1 MPYSGRCW
9 LSLLFPLLLP
19 GLTLAA
25 PPDTGFLDRSVNVG
39 GTRYRFQVY
48 VPPAWNKSEK
58 WPIVLFLHGYGES
71 GDDGLKQTEV
81 GIGRAIR
88 LHADRFRNVLVVLP
102 QCRKGHLWTE
112 AEEQAQA
119 LSALESATREFHGDR
134 EHTYVTGLSMGGYG
148 TWDIAIRNPK
158 RFAALVVVCGGIR
171 GTEHLPQMHS
181 SVLEDAKPADP
192 YAEVA
197 RRIGKVPVWIF
208 HGSEDPAVPVEE
220 SRKMVAAIKAA
231 DGVVRYTEYPG
242 VGHDSWNPA
251 YEEPELMPWLLA
263 QSLGR

>member
-1 MPYSGRCW
+1 MAYSGRCW
-9 LSLLFPLLLP
+9 WLLLFPLVLP
-19 GLTLAA
+19 VLAFA
-25 PPDTGFLDRSVNVG
+25 GTPDTGFLDRSVNVG
-39 GTRYRFQVY
+39 GLSYRFQVY
-48 VPPAWNKSEK
+48 VPQSWNKSEK

-71 GDDGLKQTEV
+71 GEDGLRQTEV

-88 LHADRFRNVLVVLP
+88 LHADRFRNLIVVMP

-112 AEEQAQA
+112 PEQQAQA
-119 LSALESATREFHGDR
+119 LSALESATREFNGDR
-134 EHTYVTGLSMGGYG
+134 EHTYLTGLSMGGYG

-171 GTEHLPQMHS
+171 GTEHLPQMRS
-181 SVLEDAKPADP
+181 SVLDDPKVEDP

-220 SRKMVAAIKAA
+220 SRRMVAAMKTA
-231 DGVVRYTEYPG
+231 DGVVRYTEYAG